1 MVQTTLDLCRFV
13 WPTKRCHEKVD
24 DNNDNNENRQK
35 KSWKIKKKQQQQ
47 QASIS
52 GDSIKSV

>member
-1 MVQTTLDLCRFV
+1 MTIMKID
-13 WPTKRCHEKVD
+13 K
-24 DNNDNNENRQK
+24 K
-35 KSWKIKKKQQQQ
+35 KSWKIKKQQQQQQ

>member
-1 MVQTTLDLCRFV
+1 MKID
-13 WPTKRCHEKVD
+13 K
-24 DNNDNNENRQK
+24 K
-35 KSWKIKKKQQQQ
+35 KSWKIIKQQQQQQ

>member
-1 MVQTTLDLCRFV
+1 MKID
-13 WPTKRCHEKVD
+13 K
-24 DNNDNNENRQK
+24 K
-35 KSWKIKKKQQQQ
+35 KSWKIIKQQQQQ

>member
-13 WPTKRCHEKVD
+13 GPTKRCHYNVN
-24 DNNDNNENRQK
+24 DNDDNNENRK
-35 KSWKIKKKQQQQ
+35 KSWKIIKQQQQQ

>member
-1 MVQTTLDLCRFV
+1 MTIM
-13 WPTKRCHEKVD
+13 
-24 DNNDNNENRQK
+24 
-35 KSWKIKKKQQQQ
+35 KIDKKKLKDKKQQQQQQQ